1 VTMSK
6 SMLLLGLLASVAG
19 HGVLVWLEP
28 ARATSAESAEPLRV
42 AMATMP
48 VEEPEAIEDVP
59 AVEETP
65 AEPTVAPE
73 PEPQEPPKP
82 EPEPEPEPEP
92 TPTPEPAPAPV
103 ATPEPLPEP
112 IAPETPVEAITPA
125 TTPAEPLEAPSPTKA
140 DLPSTGGRYLAHRD
154 GVVAPALR
162 LEWGDEDDAMAI
174 VGRAALPV
182 VVVGRDGIVREQL
195 ERDAR
200 GAWARVPFKSSA
212 GLSARV
218 RVVDGTPAFRNA
230 TALANAGERIAVML
244 TTSLE
249 RQIDLATRQAA
260 SRLSIPYEALVTIS
274 GRLAIGG
281 DRRVSFEL
289 ISFERRSG

>member
-1 VTMSK
+1 MTMSK

-28 ARATSAESAEPLRV
+28 SRSANAESVEPLRV
-42 AMATMP
+42 AMARMP
-48 VEEPEAIEDVP
+48 DAEPDPIEEVP
-59 AVEETP
+59 AIEETP
-65 AEPTVAPE
+65 VEPMPAPE
-73 PEPQEPPKP
+73 PEPQDPPKP
-82 EPEPEPEPEP
+82 EPEPAPDPNPEP
-92 TPTPEPAPAPV
+92 TREPEPAPPPA
-103 ATPEPLPEP
+103 ATPEP
-112 IAPETPVEAITPA
+112 IAPEKPAEAAASPA
-125 TTPAEPLEAPSPTKA
+125 TEAEPLEAPSPTKA

-260 SRLSIPYEALVTIS
+260 ARLSIPYEALVTIS

>member
-1 VTMSK
+1 MTMSK
-6 SMLLLGLLASVAG
+6 SMLFIGLLASVAG

-28 ARATSAESAEPLRV
+28 ARSASAESVEPLRV

-48 VEEPEAIEDVP
+48 VEESDSI
-59 AVEETP
+59 EETP
-65 AEPTVAPE
+65 AEATPALE
-73 PEPQEPPKP
+73 PEPQDAPKS
-82 EPEPEPEPEP
+82 EPEPM
-92 TPTPEPAPAPV
+92 PAPAPE
-103 ATPEPLPEP
+103 ATPSPESATAAAVVPEPLPEP
-112 IAPETPVEAITPA
+112 VPEPIAPEKPVEAALPA
-125 TTPAEPLEAPSPTKA
+125 IEAAPPLETPSPTKA
-140 DLPSTGGRYLAHRD
+140 DLPSSGGGYLAHRD

-162 LEWGDEDDAMAI
+162 LEWGDEDDALAI

-195 ERDAR
+195 ERSGG
-200 GAWARVPFKSSA
+200 GAWARVPFRSGA

-230 TALANAGERIAVML
+230 VALANAGERIAVML

-249 RQIDLATRQAA
+249 RQIDRATRQVA
-260 SRLSIPYEALVTIS
+260 SRMAIPYEALVTIS
-274 GRLAIGG
+274 GKLVIGG